1 MRYVGESSSGDGKL
15 LMRAFGALETGKDSV
30 SRCSSAAV
38 NLDSV
43 KADFFCGHGL

>member
-1 MRYVGESSSGDGKL
+1 
-15 LMRAFGALETGKDSV
+15 MRAFGALETGKDSV

-43 KADFFCGHGL
+43 KPDFFCGHGL